1 MDSITLAKECIMA
14 NNEAKDSGGKVQKTH
29 EGALPPAT
37 GKSETAQVPPGSKTG
52 SDTRQSAGGGASTGG
67 PGGPDSG
74 SDAMPGR
81 SNAL

>member
-1 MDSITLAKECIMA
+1 MYSVEPAKKFQLSK
-14 NNEAKDSGGKVQKTH
+14 N
-29 EGALPPAT
+29 T
-37 GKSETAQVPPGSKTG
+37 GKNETAQVPPGSKTG
-52 SDTRQSAGGGASTGG
+52 TDSRQSSTGGASTGG

>member
-1 MDSITLAKECIMA
+1 MA
-14 NNEAKDSGGKVQKTH
+14 NDQADGPQP
-29 EGALPPAT
+29 GAGNNPAA
-37 GKSETAQVPPGSKTG
+37 GAAAGEQRKSDKAQAPPGSKTG
-52 SDTRQSAGGGASTGG
+52 TDTRESGKSGASTGG

>member
-1 MDSITLAKECIMA
+1 MA
-14 NNEAKDSGGKVQKTH
+14 NNDAKDSGANIQKTH

-52 SDTRQSAGGGASTGG
+52 SDSRQSAGGGASTGG